1 MADAPPLPHLRF
13 ERTSH
18 ENPRRTR
25 RPPFSEA
32 PADPAGHGRRIRKQV
47 EEAEA
52 DRDSEPGFDPRLL
65 LKLEVDNPD
74 PDLFDPIPGLTLAGQ
89 EGKTLLLLFA
99 DEAGL
104 NEFKARLTQL
114 AAGETPTRKEILF
127 AVKSVGGW
135 TREDRI
141 GQALSA
147 EGLPST
153 RAVVDVELWPLEFVH
168 QRQAMLDHFRRW
180 CASVGAHVLDTL
192 HRSSVVVVRVEVEPP
207 VLERVLLLR
216 DVRNVDLPPRFGLD
230 FGLLG
235 VSLGRLVP
243 PGPPRANALTIGV
256 LDSGIVANHPLLAPA
271 VGDAQSF
278 TEEAPAFDEHGHGT
292 HVAGLAL
299 YGDVEA
305 AASDDGFVANFRILS
320 GRVTDAG
327 DSLDSTFLENR
338 VASAVRYFVESY
350 GCRIFNLSF
359 ADRRRVYRGGHVGH
373 VAAVLDELALEHDV
387 LFVVPTGN
395 FRGGDPQP
403 RWRAAYPDY
412 LFRDDAKLLDP
423 GPAVNV
429 LTVGS
434 LARHEVSRMA
444 QRYPHD
450 PNYAPVAR
458 RDQPSPFTRTGPGAG
473 GSIKPDVVEYGG
485 NWTADVRGG
494 DAMNFTALAELSLS
508 RDFAGGNLFALHGG
522 TSQAA
527 PKITNLAAHLLA
539 ANPDSSPNRLRSLIA
554 AHAEVPAAAIE
565 LFGEN
570 TDNLRFS
577 VGYGRPRRDTAI
589 GSREDC
595 VTLWADDALEDDQY
609 HYYELPIPDDFI
621 KPPARRERRITVA
634 VAHMPAVRRTRF
646 DYRANRLDFRI
657 VRAANIDEV
666 DAIYQKGAN
675 AKPIKEPGGITPGPR
690 LRDNGTLQCATWRI
704 RQVDRSWSERR
715 PFVIVS
721 SRPPVWGRT
730 DGRTQ
735 AYSIAVV
742 IEDSAGADVR
752 LYTQIRQQLRTR
764 VRVRT

>member
-1 MADAPPLPHLRF
+1 M
-13 ERTSH
+13 E
-18 ENPRRTR
+18 
-25 RPPFSEA
+25 
-32 PADPAGHGRRIRKQV
+32 ADPDV
-47 EEAEA
+47 
-52 DRDSEPGFDPRLL
+52 EPGFDPRLL

-74 PDLFDPIPGLTLAGQ
+74 PDLFDPVPGLTLVGQ
-89 EGKTLLLLFA
+89 EGKTLLILFA

-104 NEFKARLTQL
+104 NEFKARLAQL
-114 AAGETPTRKEILF
+114 EAGETPTRKEILF

-141 GQALSA
+141 GQALAA
-147 EGLPST
+147 EGFPAT
-153 RAVVDVELWPLEFVH
+153 RAVLDVELWPLEFPH

-180 CASVGAHVLDTL
+180 CATAGARVLDTL
-192 HRSSVVVVRVEVEPP
+192 HRSSVVVVRVELEPS
-207 VLERVLLLR
+207 VLERVLHLR
-216 DVRNVDLPPRFGLD
+216 DVRNVDLPPKFGLD

-235 VSLGRLVP
+235 VSLGQVDLP
-243 PGPPRANALTIGV
+243 SPPRANALSIGV

-278 TEEAPAFDEHGHGT
+278 TEDAPAFDEHGHGT

-305 AASDDGFVANFRILS
+305 VAASKRFVANFRILS
-320 GRVTDAG
+320 GRITDAG
-327 DSLDSTFLENR
+327 ETLDSTFLENR
-338 VASAVRYFVESY
+338 VSSAVKYFVENY
-350 GCRIFNLSF
+350 DCRIFNLSF
-359 ADRRRVYRGGHVGH
+359 ADKRRVYRGGHVGH
-373 VAAVLDELALEHDV
+373 VAAVLDELALEFNA

-395 FRGGDPQP
+395 FQGGDHQP
-403 RWRAAYPDY
+403 RWRAGYPDY

-434 LARHEVSRMA
+434 LAKHEVSRMA
-444 QRYPHD
+444 QKYPQD

-458 RDQPSPFTRTGPGAG
+458 RDQPSPFTRTGPGTG

-485 NWTADVRGG
+485 NWTADIRGG
-494 DAMNFTALAELSLS
+494 DALNFTALAELSLN
-508 RDFAGGNLFALHGG
+508 RDFAGGNLFVLQAG

-539 ANPDSSPNRLRSLIA
+539 ANPDCGPNRLRCLIA
-554 AHAEVPAAAIE
+554 AHAEVPQATLE

-570 TDNLRFS
+570 VDNLRFS

-621 KPPARRERRITVA
+621 KPPARRRRRITVA

-657 VRAANIDEV
+657 VRAASIDEV
-666 DAIYQKGAN
+666 DAVYQKGAN
-675 AKPIKEPGGITPGPR
+675 EKPIKEPGRITPGPR
-690 LRDNGTLQCATWRI
+690 LRDSGTLQCATWEI
-704 RQVDRSWSERR
+704 RQVDQSWSERR
-715 PFVIVS
+715 PFVVVS
-721 SRPPVWGRT
+721 SRPPVWGRAE
-730 DGRTQ
+730 GRTQ
-735 AYSIAVV
+735 PYSIAVV